1 MSISTVI
8 APYLTY
14 VKIGAVLALLG
25 AVAAGG
31 YHFGGMASK
40 TALEGFQAEQSANT
54 AKAVLAERAAGAAE
68 LARVNAILKGY
79 QDASIDPI
87 ALSVGSR
94 VLEYARVADCPV
106 PGAGGHPSGTPS
118 ASPVTSSASEVG
130 QALTDLAVACSQ
142 DAAELTALQ
151 AAWPK

>member
-8 APYLTY
+8 EPYLIY
-14 VKIGAVLALLG
+14 IKIGI
-25 AVAAGG
+25 AVAVIGVVSAASF
-31 YHFGGMASK
+31 HFGGMASK

-79 QDASIDPI
+79 QDAPIDPI
-87 ALSVGSR
+87 VLSTGNR
-94 VLEYARVADCPV
+94 VLEYARVADCPM
-106 PGAGGHPSGTPS
+106 PS
-118 ASPVTSSASEVG
+118 ASGNPGGTASAGKVPIGPSQVG